1 MEVQEARCR
10 IFDSSMTRRGSFD
23 EILFTK
29 GTGDEAL
36 IISSI
41 IEPIYSSG
49 NTVAVWSGDLYNVLV
64 IMSSHWIRILISI

>member
-1 MEVQEARCR
+1 VEVQEARRR

-41 IEPIYSSG
+41 IEPIYSG